1 VALQPLYFARLDN
14 VTDPDL
20 KFVELIREFAP
31 EEAAPPCQ
39 LPEDYADRCPE

>member
-1 VALQPLYFARLDN
+1 

-20 KFVELIREFAP
+20 KFVELVKEYGP

-39 LPEDYADRCPE
+39 LADDYAGRCP

>member
-1 VALQPLYFARLDN
+1 

-20 KFVELIREFAP
+20 KFVELIREFSP

-39 LPEDYADRCPE
+39 LPEEYAGRCPQ